1 MRKTAMTPTRII
13 KVTCGHIGFAVMVLF
28 SAIVSVADDKDAD
41 KETAAK
47 NLDWMK
53 QYVQETKVTVLGK
66 AERKAELQTHAVL
79 RYDDQ
84 VRRIPDGTMWVW
96 TSNSRPVAFQKV
108 ELSLVV
114 KSWTV
119 CFTSL
124 ADEPVEVEWRD
135 QRSYRTR
142 GTIAFREIP
151 KAEPP
156 ADKAAA
162 RKFQLRSLARRFNA
176 RTLFNG
182 SADNTAEQRLLPKP
196 IFEYADHE
204 SKLPLGALFGMSGSG
219 SNPEILLLIEARQAN
234 GGDLRWEFAPV
245 RVTAD
250 GVILKID
257 AQEVWSVPA
266 QRPEP
271 QGFETW
277 TYFFLRDTENLP
289 AE

>member
-1 MRKTAMTPTRII
+1 MKTSII
-13 KVTCGHIGFAVMVLF
+13 KVACWLSGIFVMAVLGAF
-28 SAIVSVADDKDAD
+28 VSVADDKDTN

-53 QYVQETKVTVLGK
+53 QYAQETQVTVLGK
-66 AERKAELQTHAVL
+66 KEERKAELQAHAVL

-108 ELSLVV
+108 EISLVV
-114 KSWTV
+114 KCWVV

-124 ADEPVEVEWRD
+124 ADEPIAAQWRD
-135 QRSYRTR
+135 DRSYRTR

-156 ADKAAA
+156 ADNAAA

-182 SADNTAEQRLLPKP
+182 SVDNTAEQRLLPKP
-196 IFEYADHE
+196 IFEYSDPE
-204 SKLPLGALFGMSGSG
+204 SKLPQGALFGMSGSG
-219 SNPEILLLIEARQAN
+219 SNPEILLLIESRPVNAGQ
-234 GGDLRWEFAPV
+234 LRWEFAPV

-257 AQEVWSVPA
+257 DREVWSVQA
-266 QRPEP
+266 QLPEP
-271 QGFETW
+271 RGFETW
-277 TYFFLRDTENLP
+277 TYFFHRDTEEP
-289 AE
+289 K